1 MSSLLSL
8 CDTLQRSRARASE
21 RLRRACRFVLPS
33 DSFALPRT
41 EASNGRPS
49 SMEPSMYHNDED
61 DSFASSTM
69 AAEGSQPEAMP
80 ASSTLQLAFAS
91 DEAAR
96 AQCLRCKTD
105 SSNYGKHTCSKRRN
119 TSPAVTAVK
128 RTRPKRNSTDPSEAH
143 VDRIWSPAST
153 NVNERL
159 SVSEARMALLSPS
172 AMPNI
177 PAQDSE
183 CGAPNAMEHEQMPAQ
198 DSECGAPNAMEH
210 EQLEP
215 DSDKIIAE
223 LGEAL
228 AQPSSVSDGEQI
240 PVGSPM
246 LLASA
251 AAFGPCSLDA
261 HPLGE
266 ALAQPSSAGGLG
278 RAQRSRK
285 SQT

>member
-1 MSSLLSL
+1 
-8 CDTLQRSRARASE
+8 
-21 RLRRACRFVLPS
+21 
-33 DSFALPRT
+33 
-41 EASNGRPS
+41 
-49 SMEPSMYHNDED
+49 MYHNDED

-105 SSNYGKHTCSKRRN
+105 GSNYGKHTCSKRRN

-153 NVNERL
+153 NVNEWL
-159 SVSEARMALLSPS
+159 SVSEARMALLSPL

-198 DSECGAPNAMEH
+198 DSECVATPIQIAISAILFTCGVATL
-210 EQLEP
+210 QLR
-215 DSDKIIAE
+215 
-223 LGEAL
+223 
-228 AQPSSVSDGEQI
+228 
-240 PVGSPM
+240 
-246 LLASA
+246 
-251 AAFGPCSLDA
+251 SL
-261 HPLGE
+261 
-266 ALAQPSSAGGLG
+266 
-278 RAQRSRK
+278 SR
-285 SQT
+285 